1 MKVGQSFSDTLSV
14 TSGVPQ
20 GSVLGPILFNIFIN
34 DIVNCV
40 NDDCEIFLFADDV
53 KLFSSQHQSLQD
65 TLNQIGD
72 WSKRWQLNIS
82 IEKCFILHLGRNNP
96 EMAYYLDGLK
106 LQPSNSV
113 KDLGVFT
120 TNSLSSTIQCNEI
133 YKKCSR
139 ISSLICKTF
148 LSRNQDLILKAYK
161 TYVLPILDYCSPVYN
176 PYKISDI
183 KMLERTQRKFTKR
196 LLHNGL
202 SYSDRLSCLNLETLE
217 QRRLKSD
224 LILAYKI
231 IHNRIPSLSHLL
243 RFQEHDRFTRTS
255 LKPQL
260 EIQRFSLDI
269 KKNFFVNRVS
279 HVLNL
284 FPVNAWFLERYDLE
298 KFKRNLDNTDLRQ
311 FLRGAAT

>member
-1 MKVGQSFSDTLSV
+1 
-14 TSGVPQ
+14 
-20 GSVLGPILFNIFIN
+20 
-34 DIVNCV
+34 
-40 NDDCEIFLFADDV
+40 
-53 KLFSSQHQSLQD
+53 
-65 TLNQIGD
+65 
-72 WSKRWQLNIS
+72 
-82 IEKCFILHLGRNNP
+82 
-96 EMAYYLDGLK
+96 
-106 LQPSNSV
+106 
-113 KDLGVFT
+113 
-120 TNSLSSTIQCNEI
+120 
-133 YKKCSR
+133 
-139 ISSLICKTF
+139 
-148 LSRNQDLILKAYK
+148 
-161 TYVLPILDYCSPVYN
+161 
-176 PYKISDI
+176 
-183 KMLERTQRKFTKR
+183 MLERTQRKFTKR

-311 FLRGAAT
+311 FLRGTAT